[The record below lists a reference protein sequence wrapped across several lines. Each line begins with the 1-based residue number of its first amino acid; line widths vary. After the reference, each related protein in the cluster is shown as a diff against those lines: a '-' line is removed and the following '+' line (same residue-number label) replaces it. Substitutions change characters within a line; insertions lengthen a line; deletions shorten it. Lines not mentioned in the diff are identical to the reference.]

1 MDISLD
7 GFPLA
12 TNKRLIIV
20 IVCASLGGLATALS
34 LKRLPPTHNHT
45 ITLLERSPTPLL
57 HNQGAGIVTG
67 GDTLS
72 FFKRYDKCGRDIA
85 ARSASRQ
92 YLNKDGKIVHEEAM
106 RQNMTSWNLFYH
118 IFRANV
124 DGVKSDHRPSRK
136 RREIIIAQFEI
147 GDSEK
152 GETEADLL
160 IAADGPS
167 STIRSLLAPNNQR
180 TYAGYVALRGTLIE
194 SEANPQTLATFSER
208 FTFFHGPGVQ
218 ILAYLIL
225 GLNGTL
231 EPSQRL
237 INFVY

>member
-20 IVCASLGGLATALS
+20 IVGASLGGLATALS

-167 STIRSLLAPNNQR
+167 FTIRSLLAPNNQR

-194 SEANPQTLATFSER
+194 SEANPQALATFSER

>member
-20 IVCASLGGLATALS
+20 IVGASLGGLATALS
-34 LKRLPPTHNHT
+34 LKRLPPPHNHT

-57 HNQGAGIVTG
+57 HNQGAGI
-67 GDTLS
+67 
-72 FFKRYDKCGRDIA
+72 CGRDIA

-147 GDSEK
+147 GNSEK